1 MLRSG
6 RVAFIAIF
14 LTGFLIIQFALIQ
27 GTRQTL
33 AAYREPFLG
42 WSTHSMLTE
51 TRLEAVSD
59 GDLTTFWSDSGR
71 LDPGTGDS
79 SKPAQPPSVHY
90 EGLYIMLSPGMTHR
104 PGRIPE
110 ADPIVGIELFTG
122 DTAGLGRPSRIRLS
136 YFEQQL
142 YHINHDYKFPDPPVF
157 VSSIDVP
164 LRDTADGQRVALSLP
179 TIAPSKGFPDQVK
192 QRWMR
197 IEVLGLYGTGINK
210 NENRAALREVRF
222 IRERGRP

>member
-14 LTGFLIIQFALIQ
+14 LTGFLIIQFALIE

-42 WSTHSMLTE
+42 WSTHSMLAE

-71 LDPGTGDS
+71 LEPDTR
-79 SKPAQPPSVHY
+79 KPPHAESPIY

-104 PGRIPE
+104 PGRNPE
-110 ADPIVGIELFTG
+110 PDPIVGIELFTG
-122 DTAGLGRPSRIRLS
+122 DTAGRSRPSRIRLS

-157 VSSIDVP
+157 VSAIDVP
-164 LRDTADGQRVALSLP
+164 LRDTDDGQYVALSLP
-179 TIAPSKGFPDQVK
+179 PIAPSEGFPDQVK

-197 IEVLGLYGTGINK
+197 IEVFGLYDRGLNNQVNT
-210 NENRAALREVRF
+210 AAFREIRF
-222 IRERGRP
+222 IRERSRP

>member
-6 RVAFIAIF
+6 RLAFIAIF

-42 WSTHSMLTE
+42 WSTHSMLAE

-71 LDPGTGDS
+71 LEPGTH
-79 SKPAQPPSVHY
+79 KPARPESPSY

-110 ADPIVGIELFTG
+110 PDPVVGIELFTG
-122 DTAGLGRPSRIRLS
+122 DTAGRGRPSRIRLS

-164 LRDTADGQRVALSLP
+164 LRNTGDSQYVALSLLP
-179 TIAPSKGFPDQVK
+179 IAPSKGFPDQVK

-197 IEVLGLYGTGINK
+197 IEVLGLYDRDLNNQVNT
-210 NENRAALREVRF
+210 AAFREIRF
-222 IRERGRP
+222 IRERSRP

>member
-6 RVAFIAIF
+6 RVAFIAIY
-14 LTGFLIIQFALIQ
+14 LAGFLIIQFALIQ
-27 GTRQTL
+27 SSRQTL

-42 WSTHSMLTE
+42 WSTHSMLID

-71 LDPGTGDS
+71 LKPETGDS
-79 SKPAQPPSVHY
+79 SKPEQPASFHC
-90 EGLYIMLSPGMTHR
+90 EGLYIVLSPGMTHR
-104 PGRIPE
+104 PGSIPE
-110 ADPIVGIELFTG
+110 PDPIVGIELFTG

-142 YHINHDYKFPDPPVF
+142 YHINHDYKFPDPPVL

-164 LRDTADGQRVALSLP
+164 LRDTAEGQRVTLSLP
-179 TIAPSKGFPDQVK
+179 AIVPSKGFPDQVK
-192 QRWMR
+192 QRWIC
-197 IEVLGLYGTGINK
+197 IEVLALYGGDL
-210 NENRAALREVRF
+210 NRNDNRVALREIRF
-222 IRERGRP
+222 IRERSWP